1 MSAVIKQHEMSDQLL
16 SSHVAKWAVSHGG
29 KFVHYILVVW
39 SWLPQTPVH
48 SGIKKNIIMLFMQL
62 WSCNEEGKVFT
73 SWRNKMRY
81 ASVTFRD
88 LLDGEK

>member
-81 ASVTFRD
+81 ASVTFGD